1 MRVKSVLKRL
11 LASFLCVGMVL
22 SYTPVTAFATDTS
35 EPASSAVTTDNQ
47 ESQEEVNVPQKDV
60 ETPESANPPD
70 SEASE
75 EESTSN
81 LSAEAQAFVDAVNAL
96 NSDEIILV
104 ANNWG
109 LANKAW
115 LEDVDNSELTQ
126 ALDEAT
132 AKLDEVQNLFVQC
145 EDLYSAISEDE
156 KNVEEVA
163 AAYDVFS
170 NIYMTAMNATMYPTD
185 PNDSTDES
193 EGPSS
198 EEITNVLF
206 GDFPHAPSDY
216 YIGEGGL
223 PVPVGETVF
232 SISGWKNELYDD
244 SGRFDAD
251 ALNAGGSDVTV
262 AKVDGQDYAIVPILV
277 QVEYPDS
284 GSTIHVDLAENV
296 EVVSYDSLSDKTTLM
311 DETEKNELLT
321 QTLDGSAGIV
331 FGFYVKATQDFDA
344 SVTYT
349 DAEGQASSHSMHV
362 TVSDSQSDEGL
373 ITLQSSQ
380 DLANTPSL
388 LTVAG
393 GNPPF
398 TSGKIT
404 KIDYDTGIGT
414 WLIWFNGMEAYAY
427 AIRYLN
433 KALEYIRNRE
443 SEEKSLI
450 DAIDP
455 TICQDSEWP
464 LKLSEWKM
472 EKGVRAITAYQ
483 AKRFVKAIH
492 SSK

>member
-126 ALDEAT
+126 VLDEAT

-170 NIYMTAMNATMYPTD
+170 NCWTF
-185 PNDSTDES
+185 
-193 EGPSS
+193 
-198 EEITNVLF
+198 LF
-206 GDFPHAPSDY
+206 RNGA
-216 YIGEGGL
+216 
-223 PVPVGETVF
+223 
-232 SISGWKNELYDD
+232 
-244 SGRFDAD
+244 
-251 ALNAGGSDVTV
+251 
-262 AKVDGQDYAIVPILV
+262 
-277 QVEYPDS
+277 
-284 GSTIHVDLAENV
+284 
-296 EVVSYDSLSDKTTLM
+296 SYGIFRHH
-311 DETEKNELLT
+311 LL
-321 QTLDGSAGIV
+321 
-331 FGFYVKATQDFDA
+331 
-344 SVTYT
+344 
-349 DAEGQASSHSMHV
+349 
-362 TVSDSQSDEGL
+362 
-373 ITLQSSQ
+373 
-380 DLANTPSL
+380 
-388 LTVAG
+388 
-393 GNPPF
+393 
-398 TSGKIT
+398 
-404 KIDYDTGIGT
+404 
-414 WLIWFNGMEAYAY
+414 
-427 AIRYLN
+427 
-433 KALEYIRNRE
+433 
-443 SEEKSLI
+443 
-450 DAIDP
+450 
-455 TICQDSEWP
+455 
-464 LKLSEWKM
+464 
-472 EKGVRAITAYQ
+472 
-483 AKRFVKAIH
+483 
-492 SSK
+492 

>member
-132 AKLDEVQNLFVQC
+132 AKLDVVQNQIVQC
-145 EDLYSAISEDE
+145 EDLYFAIPEDE
-156 KNVEEVA
+156 REDEAVV
-163 AAYDVFS
+163 AAYDVYS
-170 NIYMTAMNATMYPTD
+170 NIYMAAMNATMNPTE
-185 PNDSTDES
+185 PNNSAETDE
-193 EGPSS
+193 PSS
-198 EEITNVLF
+198 DEITNVLF

-232 SISGWKNELYDD
+232 SISGWKNELYDG

-284 GSTIHVDLAENV
+284 GSTIHVDLPENV
-296 EVVSYDSLSDKTTLM
+296 EVVSYV
-311 DETEKNELLT
+311 
-321 QTLDGSAGIV
+321 G
-331 FGFYVKATQDFDA
+331 
-344 SVTYT
+344 
-349 DAEGQASSHSMHV
+349 
-362 TVSDSQSDEGL
+362 
-373 ITLQSSQ
+373 
-380 DLANTPSL
+380 
-388 LTVAG
+388 
-393 GNPPF
+393 
-398 TSGKIT
+398 
-404 KIDYDTGIGT
+404 
-414 WLIWFNGMEAYAY
+414 
-427 AIRYLN
+427 
-433 KALEYIRNRE
+433 
-443 SEEKSLI
+443 
-450 DAIDP
+450 
-455 TICQDSEWP
+455 
-464 LKLSEWKM
+464 
-472 EKGVRAITAYQ
+472 
-483 AKRFVKAIH
+483 
-492 SSK
+492 